1 MHRTSRIAITGFALL
16 ALGGR
21 PAMAQVAGDTT
32 ARAASVKDAELAR
45 RQALLASDTV
55 ALSRLVAPEFYEIS
69 RFGLIRPRSANMRE
83 IATGTLHLLTINYD
97 STMVHVYGDVAVLSA
112 IADNTGTYMGVPF
125 SGKIRYTRVF
135 VWRDDR
141 WQAVVMQQTPMQ

>member
-1 MHRTSRIAITGFALL
+1 MHRLSHFAAAGFILL
-16 ALGGR
+16 GLGTR
-21 PAMAQVAGDTT
+21 PARAQAAGDTT

-55 ALSRLVAPEFYEIS
+55 ALSRLVAPEFYEVS
-69 RFGLIRPRSANMRE
+69 RFGQIRPRSANMRE
-83 IATGTLHLLTINYD
+83 IATGALHLLTVNYD
-97 STMVHVYGDVAVLSA
+97 STVVHVYGDVAVLSA
-112 IADNTGTYMGVPF
+112 IADNTGTYMGMPF

-141 WQAVVMQQTPMQ
+141 WQAVVMQQTPLQ